1 MLNKSISYESDA
13 AEVEH
18 QLRAHAGFS
27 GSAEDLLGLVEG
39 LAATLHL
46 APEGDSGNERLLRH
60 YASVNVLDKP
70 NRQGRDAVY
79 TYRHLLQFLTAR
91 RLMKQGFA
99 LSKIAEFTSVV
110 PTETLQQTLS
120 ESPQRSEAELLVA
133 AYKAARISPSAPPA
147 PRATTRRPAAAPAPV
162 GAAPRPEP
170 MYGMADVMHEIEKM
184 RARFMSEIEDMQ
196 SQMRRSLHVVE
207 KTSEILDRLQV
218 DSAKN
223 LRWVLEEKKESQQRL
238 EDRLMRL
245 ADTTMQSHE
254 HIRQLLREI
263 GTRTDQFERQLF
275 DMSSAM
281 EQLRKDCLAAI
292 VQKGNPL

>member
-1 MLNKSISYESDA
+1 MLNKSISYEEDA
-13 AEVEH
+13 AEVER
-18 QLRAHAGFS
+18 QLRAHSGFS

-133 AYKAARISPSAPPA
+133 AYKAARISPSASPA
-147 PRATTRRPAAAPAPV
+147 PRAATRRPAAAPASVSP
-162 GAAPRPEP
+162 APRPEP

-184 RARFMSEIEDMQ
+184 RARFMSEIQDMQ
-196 SQMRRSLHVVE
+196 SQMRRSLHAVE
-207 KTSEILDRLQV
+207 KTSETLDRLQV

-223 LRWVLEEKKESQQRL
+223 LRWVLEEKKESQERL
-238 EDRLMRL
+238 EHQLMRL
-245 ADTTMQSHE
+245 ADMTAQSHE
-254 HIRQLLREI
+254 HIRQLLHEI
-263 GTRTDQFERQLF
+263 SARSDRFEKRIAELG
-275 DMSSAM
+275 DAI
-281 EQLRKDCLAAI
+281 EQQRLDCLG
-292 VQKGNPL
+292 VLKKGNPL

>member
-147 PRATTRRPAAAPAPV
+147 PR
-162 GAAPRPEP
+162 PEP

-196 SQMRRSLHVVE
+196 SQMRRSLHAVE

-254 HIRQLLREI
+254 HIRQLLHEI
-263 GTRTDQFERQLF
+263 GARSDRFERQLF
-275 DMSSAM
+275 DMNSAM